1 MLSYIEKREGA
12 AKGTLY
18 SREETELATAV
29 EMVHTIHQ
37 NLCIEP
43 VKFLDEVYIVEP
55 YVYSWLSTA
64 AAYDAK
70 NIEGLALLYHKC
82 PAPDLSIFLK
92 IDPNVAFDRI
102 KNRDS
107 SDISILKSGLRHLEL
122 FDYGFSRTKSMLLY
136 EPVQFDTGVISEKEL
151 HARLNPILLDVAIK
165 KNLIIK

>member
-1 MLSYIEKREGA
+1 MIVEISGIDGSGKSSLASYLVGWFIRNGVRAYQRNFRSSSHRLLSYIEKREGVI
-12 AKGTLY
+12 KGTLY

-70 NIEGLALLYHKC
+70 NIEGLALLYH
-82 PAPDLSIFLK
+82 
-92 IDPNVAFDRI
+92 NVPPQI
-102 KNRDS
+102 
-107 SDISILKSGLRHLEL
+107 
-122 FDYGFSRTKSMLLY
+122 
-136 EPVQFDTGVISEKEL
+136 
-151 HARLNPILLDVAIK
+151 
-165 KNLIIK
+165 